1 MERTISSKELM
12 ERIVKILD
20 QKKAN
25 DIKVIKIDNITILAD
40 YFVIAGGNSST
51 QVKMLADELD
61 FQLSQQGIQPYKVE
75 GYRSQ
80 NWIVLDYSDVV
91 VHVFYHETREFY
103 DLERLWA
110 DGEQIDISHLIQ
122 E

>member
-61 FQLSQQGIQPYKVE
+61 FQLGQQGIQPYKVE